1 MSKFWL
7 VYLLLFSFSWRCFS
21 QTTSRSQIVM
31 TSLHAAI
38 NKNEKA
44 CYEVKMS
51 IKPITMRDTAVRKSL
66 VQFYPAVNRS
76 SDSCAKNF
84 FFYSHFETWGHLH
97 YEEADLYFDAN
108 QKFISRKNWKSNDAL
123 DWLGRMRFYLYAPLF
138 TNHNTFNIREHD
150 IEDMINSKDSVYYRG
165 ETYMKDDSIAVIQT
179 VRIQYQ
185 PPLRV
190 IVKNE
195 RIHQD
200 PLMSQVFIYEITESG
215 GDTAIFIPKEISSD
229 YLSLFPGYSW
239 KLPEEKKEAQ
249 GSAIKAGS
257 KAIPWKTLTLTGD
270 TVSSIDINERFVIL
284 DFWYMA
290 CAPCWEAIT
299 GLSKYK
305 SELKENDIAIIGVNP
320 FDTEAKEDALT
331 IFKKRGGNYAVLF
344 DIERKMAKDYEIQGY
359 PNIFVIDQKTNE
371 IIFRKNGYSDDLEE
385 KIDECIKEAREN

>member
-7 VYLLLFSFSWRCFS
+7 VYILLFSFSGRCLS
-21 QTTSRSQIVM
+21 QGTDRSQFVM
-31 TSLHAAI
+31 TSLHTAI

-51 IKPITMRDTAVRKSL
+51 IKPITMRDTAVRKSV
-66 VQFYPAVNRS
+66 VQFYPAVNQY

-97 YEEADLYFDAN
+97 YEDADMYFDAN
-108 QKFISRKNWKSNDAL
+108 QKLISHKNWKSNGVL
-123 DWLGRMRFYLYAPLF
+123 DWVGHMRFYLYAPLF
-138 TNHNTFNIREHD
+138 TSHNTFNISEHD
-150 IEDMINSKDSVYYRG
+150 IEDLINSKDSLYYRG
-165 ETYMKDDSIAVIQT
+165 ESYMKDDSITVIQT

-190 IVKNE
+190 IVKSE

-200 PLMSQVFIYEITESG
+200 PLMSQVFIYEITESD

-239 KLPEEKKEAQ
+239 KLPEEKKEARV
-249 GSAIKAGS
+249 SAIKAGS
-257 KAIPWKTLTLTGD
+257 KAIPWKALTLTGD
-270 TVSSIDINERFVIL
+270 TVLCSDIKERFVIL

-290 CAPCWEAIT
+290 CGPCWASIKD
-299 GLSKYK
+299 LSRYNNTRG
-305 SELKENDIAIIGVNP
+305 NDISILAVNAG
-320 FDTEAKEDALT
+320 DWKVKEDAVT
-331 IFKKRGGNYAVLF
+331 IFKRQGGNYQVLF
-344 DIERKMAKDYEIQGY
+344 DVDESLVNDYEISGY

-371 IIFRKNGYSDDLEE
+371 IIFRKNGHFDDLEE
-385 KIDECIKEAREN
+385 KIDECINRARGN